1 MRFPEVKQQ
10 NRKMLILFLAGL
22 ILTLILMSLPLYSF
36 DIGIYTKKSANTF
49 VGDEKYQTVRA
60 EVEEVAEDYRA
71 QGFDVEI
78 QESVLERVNSK
89 GKTTSLVTFTVAQRY
104 SRNLFSFLGKSFPS
118 STVLAA
124 MLVLMLLALILELT
138 GLKGTD
144 DLLPRYLDKRT
155 ARLRSGAIAALVLAL
170 LLVPVFILMNNVL
183 FWRKIALYNE
193 GLLTD
198 CLLYTSD
205 AADE

>member
-104 SRNLFSFLGKSFPS
+104 SRNLFSFFCDRNAWSRGRKTHVGHGRFFRKGKSCRVYFS
-118 STVLAA
+118 GTVYR
-124 MLVLMLLALILELT
+124 M
-138 GLKGTD
+138 
-144 DLLPRYLDKRT
+144 
-155 ARLRSGAIAALVLAL
+155 
-170 LLVPVFILMNNVL
+170 
-183 FWRKIALYNE
+183 
-193 GLLTD
+193 
-198 CLLYTSD
+198 C
-205 AADE
+205 